1 MVKAQF
7 AGQFYAD
14 KDFELD
20 KQISE
25 CFQDKNGPGDLPLNK
40 RINKIKAIIAPHAG
54 YQFSGPAAAWAYKE
68 IAEAEFAD
76 LYIIIGPSHS
86 DNVNVISTKGY
97 ETPMG
102 LARTD
107 QEFAR
112 ALLEKNSE
120 LKDDDAG
127 FENEHSVEVQIPFL
141 QFATKDKM
149 HGLKILPMLISS
161 SIDIA
166 KLALD
171 LKDTIIESGKKVIF
185 IISSDFTH
193 YGRNYHH
200 IPFSQDV
207 KKNIYETDRKAIEFI
222 EKFDVDGWMAYVQE
236 NLMTICGFIP
246 VAVLLKAIKPCN
258 VRLEHY
264 YTSADLDP
272 DSDYK
277 NAVSYAAIIFD
288 DDEKEETLVNDV

>member
-1 MVKAQF
+1 MQ
-7 AGQFYAD
+7 
-14 KDFELD
+14 
-20 KQISE
+20 
-25 CFQDKNGPGDLPLNK
+25 
-40 RINKIKAIIAPHAG
+40 
-54 YQFSGPAAAWAYKE
+54 
-68 IAEAEFAD
+68 
-76 LYIIIGPSHS
+76 
-86 DNVNVISTKGY
+86 GY
-97 ETPMG
+97 ETPLG

-112 ALLEKNSE
+112 MLLAKNTE
-120 LKDDDAG
+120 LKADEEG
-127 FENEHSVEVQIPFL
+127 FTDEHSVEVQIPFL

-149 HGLKILPMLISS
+149 HELKILPMLVSS

-166 KLALD
+166 KLSLD
-171 LKDTIIESGKKVIF
+171 LKDTIVESGKKVIF

-200 IPFSQDV
+200 IPFSSDV

-222 EKFDVDGWMAYVQE
+222 EKGDVDGWMSYVQA

-246 VAVLLKAIKPCN
+246 IAVLLKAIKPGN

-272 DSDYK
+272 ESDYK

-288 DDEKEETLVNDV
+288 EEQEENNLVNDV

>member
-7 AGQFYAD
+7 AGQFYED
-14 KDFELD
+14 KEFELN
-20 KQISE
+20 KQIAS
-25 CFQDKNGPGDLPLNK
+25 CFKDKNGPGDLPLSK
-40 RINKIKAIIAPHAG
+40 RTNKIKAIIAPHAG

-76 LYIIIGPSHS
+76 VYIIIGPSHS
-86 DNVNVISTKGY
+86 DSVNVISMQGY
-97 ETPMG
+97 ETPLG

-112 ALLEKNSE
+112 ILLEKNAE
-120 LKDDDAG
+120 LKDDEEG
-127 FENEHSVEVQIPFL
+127 FINEHSVEVQIPFL
-141 QFATKDKM
+141 QFATKDRM
-149 HGLKILPMLISS
+149 HELKILPMLVSS

-171 LKDTIIESGKKVIF
+171 IKDTIVELGKKVIF

-200 IPFSQDV
+200 IPFSTDV

-222 EKFDVDGWMAYVQE
+222 EKNDVDGWMKYVQD
-236 NLMTICGFIP
+236 NLMTICGLIP
-246 VAVLLKAIKPCN
+246 VAVLLKTLKPSN

-272 DSDYK
+272 ESDYK
-277 NAVSYAAIIFD
+277 NSVSYAAIII
-288 DDEKEETLVNDV
+288 E